1 MEALALLGG
10 PPVRASWL
18 PYARQTV
25 ESDDVAAVSR
35 VLTADWITQGP
46 AVADFERALAAHAGV
61 AHAVAAKVS
70 GVVITSSS
78 ACAATAN
85 AIVHQG
91 ARPVFADVEGRTP

>member
-1 MEALALLGG
+1 MDALALLGG

-61 AHAVAAKVS
+61 AHAVAVAEF
-70 GVVITSSS
+70 GPL
-78 ACAATAN
+78 APN
-85 AIVHQG
+85 
-91 ARPVFADVEGRTP
+91 RTDT